1 MHALRYATPTPTMVR
16 RARTDGPHEAPHDSP
31 NPGTAAV
38 LSHLARARAHLPL
51 TERSAEIELLDGDGL
66 TPAEISANLA
76 DLARL
81 NRLPGGA
88 GASVAAIRR
97 LEGPRS
103 ALRVLDVGAGG
114 GDLAIA
120 FARHGWT
127 IVAVDRHPQVL
138 RIARRRIGS
147 TPRIELQEADAV
159 SLPFADGAFDVT
171 HASLLLHHLD
181 PDEAVAVLREMARV
195 SAAGIVVN
203 DLRRGWSA
211 AAVTLATT
219 AVLARSGVTRHDG
232 AISAR
237 RAYTLEEQDRLMADA
252 GLRVAWRSP
261 AWLPRVATAL
271 VRA

>member
-1 MHALRYATPTPTMVR
+1 M
-16 RARTDGPHEAPHDSP
+16 DSHEAPHHSP
-31 NPGTAAV
+31 KLRTVAV
-38 LSHLARARAHLPL
+38 LNHLARARARLPL
-51 TERSAEIELLDGDGL
+51 AERSAEIELLDGDGL
-66 TPAEISANLA
+66 TPTEVSANLA

-88 GASVAAIRR
+88 GASIAAIRR
-97 LEGPRS
+97 LGGSRA

-114 GDLAIA
+114 GDLAVA
-120 FARHGWT
+120 FARHGWAT
-127 IVAVDRHPQVL
+127 VAVDRHPEVL
-138 RIARRRIGS
+138 AVARRRIGS
-147 TPRIELQEADAV
+147 TPRIELREADAV
-159 SLPFADGAFDVT
+159 ALPFEDGSFDVA
-171 HASLLLHHLD
+171 HASLLLHHLE
-181 PDEAVAVLREMARV
+181 PDEAVTVLREMARV
-195 SAAGIVVN
+195 SAAGVVVN

-211 AAVTLATT
+211 AAVTMATT

-237 RAYTLEEQDRLMADA
+237 RAYTLEEQDRLVTDA